1 MKLEILLQAAV
12 LGLLQGGVYALI
24 AAGLT
29 LIYGVMKIVNFAHA
43 EFVTLGMY
51 LALFSFQTIGL
62 DPYVS
67 VLVIVPIVFGIGLLI
82 YQACIRPALSHPQ
95 INQMLI
101 TIGISTVVI
110 GLMQI
115 IWGPNMAVIR
125 TAYAREAMSIGEIRV
140 TYTRLVAFLIAMIV
154 AIGFWI
160 FLKRTKLGM
169 AIRAVSQVPDSARL
183 MGINVERIHMI
194 VLAMGLSLASLA
206 GALVGPIYFIYPTV
220 GLDLFL
226 LPAFVIV
233 VLGTMGNFVG
243 ALIGGI
249 IIGVVE
255 ALGGVMFGAS
265 LRQLA
270 SLSIFVLILLVL
282 PRGLF
287 GGRLQ

>member
-29 LIYGVMKIVNFAHA
+29 LIYGVMKIINFAHA

-51 LALFSFQTIGL
+51 LALFGFDSLGI
-62 DPYVS
+62 DPYAS
-67 VLVIVPIVFGIGLLI
+67 VPFILLAVFVFGLLI
-82 YQACIRPALSHPQ
+82 HRTCIQPALAHPQ

-101 TIGISTVVI
+101 TIGISTAVI
-110 GLMQI
+110 GLMQMV
-115 IWGPNMAVIR
+115 WGPNMAVIR
-125 TAYAREAMSIGEIRV
+125 TAYAREALALGDVRV
-140 TYTRLVAFLIAMIV
+140 TYTRLVAFLVAMTV
-154 AIGFWI
+154 AIGFWY
-160 FLKRTKLGM
+160 FLKQMKLGM
-169 AIRAVSQVPDSARL
+169 AIRAVSQSPDTARL
-183 MGINVERIHMI
+183 MGIDVERIQLI
-194 VLAMGLSLASLA
+194 IFALGLCLASLA
-206 GALVGPIYFIYPTV
+206 GVLVGPIFFIYPTV
-220 GLDLFL
+220 GVDLFL

-243 ALIGGI
+243 ALVGGL
-249 IIGVVE
+249 IIGLVE
-255 ALGGVMFGAS
+255 ALGGVILGAS

-287 GGRLQ
+287 GGRLR

>member
-51 LALFSFQTIGL
+51 LALFGYNSLGI

-67 VLVIVPIVFGIGLLI
+67 VPIVLPTVFVFGVVIHR
-82 YQACIRPALSHPQ
+82 ACIQPALAHPQ

-101 TIGISTVVI
+101 TIGISTAVI
-110 GLMQI
+110 GLMQMV
-115 IWGPNMAVIR
+115 WGPNMAVIR
-125 TAYAREAMSIGEIRV
+125 TAYARDALALGDVRI
-140 TYTRLVAFLIAMIV
+140 TYTRLAAFLVAMTV
-154 AIGFWI
+154 AIGFWY
-160 FLKRTKLGM
+160 FLKKTKLGM
-169 AIRAVSQVPDSARL
+169 AIRAVSQTPDAARL
-183 MGINVERIHMI
+183 MGIDVERIQLI
-194 VLAMGLSLASLA
+194 IFALGLCLASLA
-206 GALVGPIYFIYPTV
+206 GVLVGPIFFIYPTV
-220 GLDLFL
+220 GVDLFL

-243 ALIGGI
+243 ALVGGL
-249 IIGVVE
+249 IIGLVE
-255 ALGGVMFGAS
+255 ALGGVILGAS

-270 SLSIFVLILLVL
+270 SLSIFVLILLAL

-287 GGRLQ
+287 GGHLR